1 MSMRM
6 RRKLSDW
13 LTAYAFLTPYLF
25 TFGVFTVFAVCRA
38 FFLSFTKYDLLS
50 PPRWVGLKNYILL
63 FQKEEFV
70 KHALPNTL
78 KYVAGVVPTQ
88 TVISL
93 IVAFALDQQI
103 KFRRFFRTFF
113 YIPSVTSS
121 VVISLIFMWLFS
133 RVGAV
138 NSILGMLGLPSD
150 INWLT
155 STTWALPTIMMVNI
169 WSTIGTMMLIFL
181 AALQDIPVEYYEAAM
196 IDGASRPQI
205 FLHVTIPLLRPTI
218 FFVVTM
224 GLIGCFQ
231 VFDQIYV
238 MTAGGPLDSTLT
250 IAYLIYKAVFRSTT
264 PRVGYACAVAFVLA
278 SMIFVSTLIQR
289 RIIEAETR

>member
-6 RRKLSDW
+6 RRQLSEW
-13 LTAYAFLTPYLF
+13 LTAYVFLSPYLF
-25 TFGVFTVFAVCRA
+25 TFSVFTVFAVCRA
-38 FFLSFTKYDLLS
+38 FYLSFTKYDLFS
-50 PPRWVGLKNYILL
+50 PPQWVGLKNYILL
-63 FQKEEFV
+63 FRKEEFI

-88 TVISL
+88 TIISL
-93 IVAFALDQQI
+93 IVAFALDQEI

-113 YIPSVTSS
+113 YVPSVTSS

-133 RVGAV
+133 KVGAV
-138 NSILGMLGLPSD
+138 NYILGMLGLPSD

-181 AALQDIPVEYYEAAM
+181 AALQDIPTEYYEAAM
-196 IDGASRPQI
+196 IDGASRLQI
-205 FLHVTIPLLRPTI
+205 FLHVTIPLLRPAI

-250 IAYLIYKAVFRSTT
+250 IAYLVYKAAFRSTT
-264 PRVGYACAVAFVLA
+264 PRVGYASAVAFVLA
-278 SMIFVSTLIQR
+278 VMIFISTMIQR
-289 RIIEAETR
+289 RIIEAEE